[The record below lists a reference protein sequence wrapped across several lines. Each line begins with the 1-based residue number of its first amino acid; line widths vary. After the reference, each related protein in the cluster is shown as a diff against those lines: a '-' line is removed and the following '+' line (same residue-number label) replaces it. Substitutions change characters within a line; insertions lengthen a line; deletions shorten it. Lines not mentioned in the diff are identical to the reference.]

1 MSKTMRLSP
10 DCLKG
15 PRSYFT
21 DLDPKDRLADRL
33 DVLRKLKLQML
44 TKDRVIVA
52 ASSLFHISSAE
63 LFFRDPGLTKALNQ
77 GVIAPALRDEYSD
90 VSDFFRGRPEAEYTD
105 SSKTFFS
112 QNTGAFI
119 TWNLQDNTSWFHN
132 VFLRHLSDQSSL
144 LRTRLNVSQNSI
156 DSFIGNITHLIG
168 QRGAAERFLRREDIV
183 TASEIFDQKTSDYL
197 INFGHFIYRLSGARV
212 VNADGHFPQSNL
224 VNIPLTDRDEL
235 LSDPTIFW
243 DLYVEAVV
251 SQLSSAVRIE
261 EERLDSLSFM
271 DILILRDGLLDT
283 KFADAYDSFIQKAK
297 EEIDIHDP
305 DRLILKQ
312 EEISQAS
319 ETLAT
324 RFRKGISQELS
335 KRRIA
340 SDVGAIFNVASVIE
354 LFTGGIITGTVS
366 AAKSI
371 PQITSRFSPRLAESM
386 NNRAKYASRVVSNI
400 VGWSPKQRNAL
411 LSGYLSL
418 LRYGIPE

>member
-1 MSKTMRLSP
+1 MVLRLSP
-10 DCLKG
+10 SSLTG

-21 DLDPKDRLADRL
+21 DLDPKDRLADRS
-33 DVLRKLKLQML
+33 DILRKLKLQML
-44 TKDRVIVA
+44 TKERVIVA

-63 LFFRDPGLTKALNQ
+63 LFIGDPGLTKALNE
-77 GVIAPALRDEYSD
+77 GIIAPALRDEYSD
-90 VSDFFRGRPEAEYTD
+90 VIDFYRERSGTEYTD

-112 QNTGAFI
+112 QNVGAFV

-132 VFLRHLSDQSSL
+132 VFLRNLSDKASL
-144 LRTRLNVSQNSI
+144 LRSKLSLSQNNI
-156 DSFIGNITHLIG
+156 DSFIANINHLIG
-168 QRGAAERFLRREDIV
+168 QRGETERFLTREDIA
-183 TASEIFDQKTSDYL
+183 TSSEIFDQKTSAYL
-197 INFGHFIYRLSGARV
+197 VNFGHFIYRLSGARV
-212 VNADGHFPQSNL
+212 VNAEGHFPQSNL

-251 SQLSSAVRIE
+251 SHLSSAVRIE
-261 EERLDSLSFM
+261 AERLDSLSFM
-271 DILILRDGLLDT
+271 DIFNIRDGLVDT
-283 KFADAYDSFIQKAK
+283 KFADAYDSFIRKTK

-305 DRLILKQ
+305 DGLILKQ

-319 ETLAT
+319 ETLAK
-324 RFRKGISQELS
+324 RFRDGISQELS

-340 SDVGAIFNVASVIE
+340 SDVGAIFNLASVIE

-371 PQITSRFSPRLAESM
+371 PQITSRVSPKLAEAINS
-386 NNRAKYASRVVSNI
+386 RAKYASRVVSNI
-400 VGWSPKQRNAL
+400 IGWSPRQRKAL
-411 LSGYLSL
+411 LSGYIAL